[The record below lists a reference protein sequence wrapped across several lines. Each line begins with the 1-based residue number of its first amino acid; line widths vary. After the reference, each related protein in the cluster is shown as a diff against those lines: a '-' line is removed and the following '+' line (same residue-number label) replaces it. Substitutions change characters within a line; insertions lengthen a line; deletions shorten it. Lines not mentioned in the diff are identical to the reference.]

1 MISSMG
7 GGSSSASN
15 FSKISVSLSMVSR
28 KEDRI
33 EAGVLLDDSRKDTA
47 RNGGRMWARLIET
60 FFLVVVLHR
69 KSDSQSFLLSPSEM
83 FLKLGTS
90 ALKTALPENQCSALN
105 SNGMGVAV
113 LLRIRSPRWAFSLV
127 AM

>member
-7 GGSSSASN
+7 GGNLSASN
-15 FSKISVSLSMVSR
+15 FSNISVSLSMVSR
-28 KEDRI
+28 KADRI
-33 EAGVLLDDSRKDTA
+33 EAGVLLVDSKKDTA
-47 RNGGRMWARLIET
+47 RNGGRMWAHLIEIL
-60 FFLVVVLHR
+60 FLVVVLHR
-69 KSDSQSFLLSPSEM
+69 KRDSQSFLLSPSDM

-90 ALKTALPENQCSALN
+90 ALKTALPENQCSVSN
-105 SNGMGVAV
+105 SNGMGVAE